1 MSISSKVAGTW
12 QPIAKI
18 YAKRSGVWET
28 VKKVYS
34 KQAGVWQQVFTYL
47 GIAWT
52 LRASFSGKRV
62 GYVYYH
68 AANATYYAPVHNADG
83 SAVITLYT
91 STNLISWTIY
101 GTLAPNTA
109 DFGAGRWSNTLSKL
123 VIQWAFSAVN
133 ATNSKVYITFKGV
146 WYNANG
152 GAADFGFIAFIIPS
166 IAPPNALD
174 GGFFFTDNAGASF
187 TNDQR
192 FATDG
197 SNTMT
202 VGWRAAS
209 QFYPDTMDQSVIVY
223 DFNGVEIIS
232 YNKAYLLDSRSAV
245 TYPLKRFTGVAYGVG
260 KWVVVGSYQY
270 TAVVSNLTT
279 NATRLLTL
287 LGSNALHFGG
297 IAFGNG
303 KFVAVSED
311 GKVIT
316 STDAATWTPPA
327 TIATGYVFTGVHY
340 FNGLFVT
347 LSQIGSYP
355 TTFNAW
361 SSADGVSW
369 IKNAMPGTYPEPVN
383 LNIAWNSYPMI
394 SGNATKLLASGDG
407 TGIYSG

>member
-1 MSISSKVAGTW
+1 MSISLKVAGTW
-12 QPIAKI
+12 QPITKI

-34 KQAGVWQQVFTYL
+34 KQAGVWQQVFAYL

-52 LRASFSGKRV
+52 LRGSFSGKRV

-68 AANATYYAPVHNADG
+68 AANATYYAPVHNPDG

-91 STNLISWTIY
+91 STDLINWTIY
-101 GTLAPNTA
+101 GTLSPDTTV
-109 DFGAGRWSNTLSKL
+109 FGTGRWSNTTSKIVTQL
-123 VIQWAFSAVN
+123 AFSSI
-133 ATNSKVYITFKGV
+133 NSTSLKVYIQFQGV

-152 GAADFGFIAFIIPS
+152 GAAFFAFNAYIIPT
-166 IAPPNALD
+166 PPDVFGSFSFVN
-174 GGFFFTDNAGASF
+174 NAGASF
-187 TNDQR
+187 QNRQR

-202 VGWRAAS
+202 VGWDATT
-209 QFYPDTMDQSVIVY
+209 QFIPDTMNQNVIVY
-223 DFNGVEIIS
+223 DFNGFENNS
-232 YNKAYLLDSRSAV
+232 YNSSYLLDSRSAV
-245 TYPLKRFTGVAYGVG
+245 TYPLKRFTGVAYGAG

-270 TAVVSNLTT
+270 MAVISNLTT

-297 IAFGNG
+297 VAFGNG

-316 STDAATWTPPA
+316 STDAATWTSPA

-340 FNGLFVT
+340 YNGLFVT
-347 LSQIGSYP
+347 LSQIGNYP
-355 TTFNAW
+355 AIFNAW

-369 IKNAMPGTYPEPVN
+369 IKNAMPGTYPDPVR
-383 LNIAWNSYPMI
+383 LDIAWGPYPML
-394 SGNATKLLASGDG
+394 SGNTTKVVASGDG

>member
-1 MSISSKVAGTW
+1 MGISSKIAGTW

-34 KQAGVWQQVFTYL
+34 KQAGVWQQVFAYL

-52 LRASFSGKRV
+52 LRWSFSGKRV

-68 AANATYYAPVHNADG
+68 AANATYYAPVHNSDG

-91 STNLISWTIY
+91 STDLINWTIY
-101 GTLAPNTA
+101 GTLSPDTTV
-109 DFGAGRWSNTLSKL
+109 FGTGRWSNSTSKIVTQL
-123 VIQWAFSAVN
+123 AFSAIN
-133 ATNSKVYITFKGV
+133 ATSLKVYIQFQGV
-146 WYNANG
+146 WYNASG
-152 GAADFGFIAFIIPS
+152 GAAFFAFNAEIIPTTP
-166 IAPPNALD
+166 PPNAL
-174 GGFFFTDNAGASF
+174 GLGFIFVNNAGASF
-187 TNDQR
+187 QNCQR

-202 VGWRAAS
+202 VGWDATT
-209 QFYPDTMDQSVIVY
+209 QFFPGTMNQSVIVY
-223 DFNGVEIIS
+223 DVYGFENNS
-232 YNKAYLLDSRSAV
+232 YNSGYLLDSRSAA
-245 TYPLKRFTGVAYGVG
+245 TYPLKRFTGVAYGAG

-270 TAVVSNLTT
+270 MAVVSNLTT
-279 NATRLLTL
+279 NSTRLLTL

-297 IAFGNG
+297 VAFGNG

-316 STDAATWTPPA
+316 STDAATWTSPA

-340 FNGLFVT
+340 YNGLFVT
-347 LSQIGSYP
+347 LSQIGSSP

-361 SSADGVSW
+361 SSADGVFW
-369 IKNAMPGTYPEPVN
+369 IKNVMPGTYPEPVD

-394 SGNATKLLASGDG
+394 SGNATKLLASGDE